1 MMQTNTSSVSQ
12 MAELK
17 VNLHIIEACNRHCE
31 FCFAK
36 FHCRKALSLEDWK
49 RIVDNIVGNSNEG
62 AQNDET
68 DTDSAEGHGN
78 QPCRR

>member
-17 VNLHIIEACNRHCE
+17 VNLHIIEACNMHCE

-49 RIVDNIVGNSNEG
+49 RIVDNIVGDSHEG
-62 AQNDET
+62 GTQ
-68 DTDSAEGHGN
+68 
-78 QPCRR
+78 